1 MGFQWD
7 LTAAALRK
15 SWGAAS
21 PTAREGLV
29 CSIIWQSSLAVL
41 PHAMHSPRI
50 PVGLFLGG
58 FRLAPGLP
66 RLLLATAARFLP

>member
-1 MGFQWD
+1 MGFQWY

-50 PVGLFLGG
+50 PAGLFLGG